1 MTASRKDLDRIQL
14 LEQMIE
20 DELSMGEPTNF
31 VRWMTVGWVVLGVW
45 YLWSDWKVYKHKYLI

>member
-20 DELSMGEPTNF
+20 DELVMGEPKNF

-45 YLWSDWKVYKHKYLI
+45 YLWSDWKVY